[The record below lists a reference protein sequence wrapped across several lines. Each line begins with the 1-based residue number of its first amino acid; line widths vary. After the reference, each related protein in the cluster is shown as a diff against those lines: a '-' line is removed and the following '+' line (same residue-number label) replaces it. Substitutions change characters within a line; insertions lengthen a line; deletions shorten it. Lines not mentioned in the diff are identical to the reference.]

1 MAAYLNFALLIRKEL
16 YGAIF
21 GIFMSFIATFSSV
34 ALMGTATWFLSAM
47 AIAGFYDYAL
57 NIFIPSAL
65 IRLLALARTLLRYG
79 ERYYTHDATFRLL
92 AYLRVFLFE
101 RALDLNIEDAMRLKS
116 SDLQRRLQ
124 ADLERLEMIYVRQ
137 LVPITCAFLM
147 GLVVGGVLLSFSFL
161 LAFTALAL
169 MILAGVII
177 PIIVTRISA
186 RYSTE
191 QSTLAIAL
199 NDEISDL
206 IGGFFDLMLLGKH
219 VERARHFLQ
228 VAKDLAR
235 ARATIIYYDQLAQ
248 VFLLTCS
255 ELTMFLLLMQSVP
268 LVVAGEMSPPQM
280 MMLAVAAMASFEVL
294 TPLSAACLNYPY
306 VAHSA
311 ERVSALL
318 HITKE
323 NADINPHA
331 QELLRAE
338 DEEAGLKAERDYAA
352 YAASGGVLNA
362 LSGLSDTT
370 KGKAAEIA
378 TTAPHTAQSASPAVA
393 AAMAGAATAAAD
405 SPTVPEIELR
415 DVSFSY
421 RLDHDQYLQVLEH
434 CSLRFR
440 ADQNYVIKA
449 PSGRGKST
457 LVLLLTSLLYPQH
470 GELYFNGKPYSSLH
484 PAKIREHFAVALQD
498 ITLFSGSIFEVFKQV
513 KPQVTREE
521 IMLALTLVELNDL
534 IALLP
539 HGLDEWLGSTGLTIS
554 GGQARRLCLA
564 RALVAANCFAGVK
577 EGAGQEKVSAN
588 GAAVKAA
595 PVDFLVLDEPGEGLD
610 EAQEVRI
617 LERIQKLRR
626 GVIIITHKQA
636 GLRLSDQI
644 ISL

>member
-169 MILAGVII
+169 MLLAGVII

-323 NADINPHA
+323 NADINPHS

-338 DEEAGLKAERDYAA
+338 DEAAGLKAERDYAA

-362 LSGLSDTT
+362 LSGLSDTA
-370 KGKAAEIA
+370 KSKAAESAI
-378 TTAPHTAQSASPAVA
+378 TAPHAAQSATPA
-393 AAMAGAATAAAD
+393 AATDAAD
-405 SPTVPEIELR
+405 GSSAVPEIELR

-470 GELYFNGKPYSSLH
+470 GELYLNGKPYSSLQ

-513 KPQVTREE
+513 KTQVTREE
-521 IMLALTLVELNDL
+521 IMQALTLVELNDL

-564 RALVAANCFAGVK
+564 RALVAANCFAGLK
-577 EGAGQEKVSAN
+577 EGAGQEKLSAN
-588 GAAVKAA
+588 GASVKAA

>member
-169 MILAGVII
+169 MLLAGVII

-323 NADINPHA
+323 NADINPHS

-338 DEEAGLKAERDYAA
+338 DEAAGLKAERDYAA

-362 LSGLSDTT
+362 LSGLSDTA
-370 KGKAAEIA
+370 KSKAAESAI
-378 TTAPHTAQSASPAVA
+378 TAPHAAQSATPA
-393 AAMAGAATAAAD
+393 AATDAAEGSSA
-405 SPTVPEIELR
+405 VPEIELR

-470 GELYFNGKPYSSLH
+470 GELYLNGKPYSSLQ

-513 KPQVTREE
+513 KTQVTREE
-521 IMLALTLVELNDL
+521 IMQALTLVELNDL

-564 RALVAANCFAGVK
+564 RALVAANCFAGLK
-577 EGAGQEKVSAN
+577 EGAGQEKLSAN
-588 GAAVKAA
+588 GASVKAA

>member
-169 MILAGVII
+169 MLLAGVII

-228 VAKDLAR
+228 VAKDLAC

-323 NADINPHA
+323 NADINPHS

-338 DEEAGLKAERDYAA
+338 DEAAGLKAERDYAA

-362 LSGLSDTT
+362 LSGLSDTA
-370 KGKAAEIA
+370 KSKAAESAI
-378 TTAPHTAQSASPAVA
+378 TAPHAAQSATPA
-393 AAMAGAATAAAD
+393 AATDAAEGSSAVT
-405 SPTVPEIELR
+405 EIELR

-470 GELYFNGKPYSSLH
+470 GELYLNGKPYSSLQ

-513 KPQVTREE
+513 KTQVTREE
-521 IMLALTLVELNDL
+521 IMQALTLVELNDL

-564 RALVAANCFAGVK
+564 RALVAANCFAGLK
-577 EGAGQEKVSAN
+577 EGAGQEKLSAN
-588 GAAVKAA
+588 GASVKAA